1 MSEIGTLDKEKL
13 RVVVRIKVVAVAPA
27 GAVAAEAK
35 SKAANWVI
43 LDKKLKKERYHCMEE
58 LRCNI
63 VVMKGSRPK
72 VLRLS
77 LKCPN
82 EIQTPFFSA
91 ASSPG
96 LDAEASQGHRM
107 KHSTPIGSPEEPST
121 SFTLSSE
128 EKSLSSFGLDTVTPL
143 FSVYERNPLFEGLN
157 RGRHTPTERQNGLV
171 DPITALGS
179 SGERIITLSI
189 TPKVQSDHKR
199 VFWIPETHAV
209 DGKPRATKNS
219 KNTLK
224 IKPFVQCNQDI
235 LTVVP
240 KLNQSLERDN
250 IFSSSIREA
259 VSLGRTSSIPPPL
272 CSLCQ
277 HKAPAFGK
285 PPRQFAYQEL
295 EEATDEFSD
304 MNFLAEGGFGLVH
317 RGVLKDGK
325 VVAVKQLKFAGSK
338 GDADFC
344 REMRVLSYAQ
354 HQNVV
359 LLIGFCIERKKRVLV
374 YEFICN
380 GSLDIYKHGICSFIL
395 FIYLAMQQPCATYNA
410 VLVQL
415 FDLAIILMRWAGNE
429 RTPLDWHSR
438 LKIATGTA
446 RGLRY
451 LHEDCRVGC
460 IIHRDMRPNNI
471 FLLTHDFEPLVG
483 DFGLVKLHNEWDF
496 CDEERVTGTSGYRAF
511 SFNTGRYLAPEYF
524 NGGKITEKVDVY
536 AFGLVL
542 LELITG
548 RKTSDLQCQM
558 GQHFLSEYFYPLAA
572 LEPIHHLAYKHQL
585 LDPCLASYQFHDL
598 PYELQ
603 AMGRAASLCLQQD
616 PVLRPPM
623 SKVLRMLE
631 GGDASMP
638 LGLDLNLVGSRSGHM
653 RGLVS
658 STQIKPRRKHS
669 RRLSH

>member
-1 MSEIGTLDKEKL
+1 MLPPKDEANVSARADGTTPENVIVAVKAQKVISKTAFAWALSHVVHPGDCITLLAVYSGQKTGKSVSHKLIGRKLWSSPIMKGDCRNGDGKLPDRIYQISESCSRMVLEFHDQIE
-13 RVVVRIKVVAVAPA
+13 VVVRIKVVSVAPA

-43 LDKKLKKERYHCMEE
+43 LDKKLKKERNHCMEE

-63 VVMKGSRPK
+63 VVMKGSQPN

-96 LDAEASQGHRM
+96 LDAEVSQGHRM

-143 FSVYERNPLFEGLN
+143 FFVYEQNPLFEGLN
-157 RGRHTPTERQNGLV
+157 RGRHTPTDRQNGLV

-209 DGKPRATKNS
+209 DGKSRATKNS
-219 KNTLK
+219 KNTPK
-224 IKPFVQCNQDI
+224 MKPFVQCNQDI

-240 KLNQSLERDN
+240 KVNQSHERDH

-317 RGVLKDGK
+317 RGVLKDGQ

-354 HQNVV
+354 HRNVV

-380 GSLDIYKHGICSFIL
+380 G
-395 FIYLAMQQPCATYNA
+395 
-410 VLVQL
+410 
-415 FDLAIILMRWAGNE
+415 NE
-429 RTPLDWHSR
+429 RTPLDWPSR

-451 LHEDCRVGC
+451 LHEDCRVG
-460 IIHRDMRPNNI
+460 
-471 FLLTHDFEPLVG
+471 

-496 CDEERVTGTSGYRAF
+496 CDEERVVGTSGY
-511 SFNTGRYLAPEYF
+511 
-524 NGGKITEKVDVY
+524 
-536 AFGLVL
+536 
-542 LELITG
+542 
-548 RKTSDLQCQM
+548 
-558 GQHFLSEYFYPLAA
+558 
-572 LEPIHHLAYKHQL
+572 
-585 LDPCLASYQFHDL
+585 
-598 PYELQ
+598 
-603 AMGRAASLCLQQD
+603 
-616 PVLRPPM
+616 
-623 SKVLRMLE
+623 
-631 GGDASMP
+631 
-638 LGLDLNLVGSRSGHM
+638 
-653 RGLVS
+653 
-658 STQIKPRRKHS
+658 
-669 RRLSH
+669 